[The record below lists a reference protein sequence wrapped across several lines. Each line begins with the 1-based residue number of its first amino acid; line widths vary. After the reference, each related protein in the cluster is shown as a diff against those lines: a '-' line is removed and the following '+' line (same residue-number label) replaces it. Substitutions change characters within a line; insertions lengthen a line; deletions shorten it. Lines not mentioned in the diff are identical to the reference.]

1 MAIIGK
7 SLILGAAFLAGDM
20 FTANANAVGS
30 R

>member
-7 SLILGAAFLAGDM
+7 SLILGAAFLPGSM
-20 FTANANAVGS
+20 FTANANPVGS

>member
-7 SLILGAAFLAGDM
+7 SLILGAALAGSM
-20 FTANANAVGS
+20 FTANANPVGS